1 MTNWP
6 HVAGWADGQMQ
17 EGSKSM
23 DFNKEVYDF
32 LTKLMIL
39 VRRSV
44 IFEKNIDV
52 SLMRCDSYLSKP

>member
-1 MTNWP
+1 
-6 HVAGWADGQMQ
+6 MQ